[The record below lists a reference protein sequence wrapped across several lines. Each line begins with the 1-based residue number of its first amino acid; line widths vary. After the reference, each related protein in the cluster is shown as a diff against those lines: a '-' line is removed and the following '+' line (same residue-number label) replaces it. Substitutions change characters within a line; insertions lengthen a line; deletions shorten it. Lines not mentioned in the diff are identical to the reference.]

1 MPGHRSI
8 VGADVHAALRHLGP
22 PDADPDLLEAW
33 VGEDDVFGSLEELE
47 AACPPER
54 VGLTS
59 GAYASLFGPLFGE
72 FE

>member
-1 MPGHRSI
+1 MPGHRHI
-8 VGADVHAALRHLGP
+8 TGADLAAQLRQFGP
-22 PDADPDLLEAW
+22 SDVDPDLFEAW
-33 VGEDDVFGSLEELE
+33 VGEEQAFASLDELQ

>member
-1 MPGHRSI
+1 
-8 VGADVHAALRHLGP
+8 VVAALRSLGP
-22 PDADPDLLEAW
+22 PGADPDALAAW
-33 VGEDDVFGSLEELE
+33 VGDDEAFWSLEELE
-47 AACPPER
+47 RACPPER

>member
-1 MPGHRSI
+1 MPGHRLI
-8 VGADVHAALRHLGP
+8 TGADVHAALRHLGP

-33 VGEDDVFGSLEELE
+33 VGEDEVFGSLEELE